1 MKTRE
6 LRELKAEEL
15 AGRIREVSQELRD
28 LQLKNRTGEGADKP
42 VRIRTMRREV
52 ARMLTIA
59 NARKAGK

>member
-15 AGRIREVSQELRD
+15 DGRIREMTQELRD
-28 LQLKNRTGEGADKP
+28 LQLKHRTGEGADKP
-42 VRIRTMRREV
+42 VRLRMLRRDV
-52 ARMLTIA
+52 ARMLTLA

>member
-6 LRELKAEEL
+6 LRELKADEL
-15 AGRIREVSQELRD
+15 DGRIREVTQELRD

-42 VRIRTMRREV
+42 VRIRMLRREV

-59 NARKAGK
+59 HTRKAGM

>member
-15 AGRIREVSQELRD
+15 DGRIREMTQELRD
-28 LQLKNRTGEGADKP
+28 LQLKHRTGEGADKP
-42 VRIRTMRREV
+42 VRLRMLRREV

-59 NARKAGK
+59 HARKAGK